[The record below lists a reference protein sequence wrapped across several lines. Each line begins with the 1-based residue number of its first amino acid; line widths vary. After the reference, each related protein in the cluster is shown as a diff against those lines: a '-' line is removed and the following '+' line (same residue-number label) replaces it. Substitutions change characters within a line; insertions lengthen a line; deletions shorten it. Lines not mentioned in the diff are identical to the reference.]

1 MFIRAESG
9 KGSSVIYY
17 DSDGSFTVCKGGSRA
32 WRNTNPGNIRNGDFA
47 RGAGAIGKAGG
58 FAVFPDFPVGRAA
71 LSSLLKGPNY
81 VNLSIYN
88 AVAKYA
94 PPSQNDTGGYRTKL
108 KNLTGLDLKRIL
120 ASLNSSEFESVLN
133 AIQVIE
139 GYKVGNCE
147 RQMGLR
153 VVGARKNKKTKTIEQ
168 YCLGNG
174 RVVSKATGVAMADR
188 NELVN
193 AVAVHPKKG
202 DPYLRAKPDNIS
214 SNNFANT
221 PC

>member
-32 WRNTNPGNIRNGDFA
+32 WRNNNPGNIRGGSFA
-47 RGAGAIGKAGG
+47 DGAGAIGKAGG
-58 FAVFPDFPVGRAA
+58 FAVFPDYATGHAA
-71 LSSLLKGPNY
+71 LNSLLGGPGY

-94 PPSQNDTGGYRTKL
+94 PPKENNTSGYRKKL
-108 KNLTGLDLKRIL
+108 KDLTGLDLDRTL
-120 ASLNSSEFESVLN
+120 ASLTNIEFESVVN
-133 AIQVIE
+133 AIEIIE
-139 GYKVGNCE
+139 GYKEGKCE
-147 RQMGLR
+147 RQTGLL
-153 VVGARKNKKTKTIEQ
+153 VIGARKDKKTKKLEQ
-168 YCLGNG
+168 YCLKDG
-174 RVVSKATGVAMADR
+174 RVVSRAVGVAMADR
-188 NELVN
+188 NELAN

-202 DPYLRAKPDNIS
+202 EPYLRAKPDS
-214 SNNFANT
+214 SINNNFANT